1 MLPYQ
6 EPRCELSFSIG
17 AVLPHGSIS
26 RLWEDVV
33 KRFGKKTLAE
43 VLASAIDLAEEGFPL
58 GPMTAE
64 QWAKGHLQGEESHR
78 VLRPGGRNPQTG
90 DLIRNPDLAKTFR
103 ILGARG
109 AREGFY
115 SGEVANS
122 IVEAL
127 REFDGVMTL
136 DDLTSHFTAVE
147 DPISVVYKGYRVYET
162 PPPTQ
167 GLPVLI
173 ALSILEKT
181 SPDPTEFKR
190 GSELQA
196 HYGIEAM
203 RLAFADALQYISDP
217 RHLHTPLTELLSQGY
232 IASRAS
238 CIKLESSTV
247 ESGNVSEF
255 RDGDTVYF
263 CCIDADGNGCS
274 MINSNYMHFGTGI
287 MAKGYGFTIQNRGF
301 NFSLERGHPNQL
313 APRKRPYHTII
324 PCIITNESDGSL
336 FSVLGNMGGFMQPQG
351 HLQLIRNLLDFKMSP
366 QAAVD
371 APRWMLNGLGA
382 TQSHTDVR
390 DSHVFLEDGYGGE
403 SDGGGAGDKGE
414 RVVQA
419 LKGRGHMIDAVLRG
433 TDRELVGRGQIIIR
447 DKSTHVLSAGS
458 DPRADGC
465 AVPVVGPIG
474 RL

>member
-1 MLPYQ
+1 MD
-6 EPRCELSFSIG
+6 
-17 AVLPHGSIS
+17 

-33 KRFGKKTLAE
+33 NRFGKKTLAE
-43 VLASAIDLAEEGFPL
+43 VLAPAIDLAEEGFPI

-78 VLRPGGRNPQTG
+78 VLRPGGANPRAG
-90 DLIRNPDLAKTFR
+90 DLIRNPDLARTFR

-115 SGEVANS
+115 SGEVANA

-127 REFDGVMTL
+127 AEFDGVMTL
-136 DDLTSHFTAVE
+136 ADLASHSTAIE

-167 GLPVLI
+167 GLPVLV
-173 ALSILEKT
+173 ALSILAKS
-181 SPDPTEFKR
+181 SPDPTEFSR
-190 GSELQA
+190 GSDLQA
-196 HYGIEAM
+196 HYAIEAM

-217 RHLHTPLTELLSQGY
+217 RHLHTPITELLSESY
-232 IASRAS
+232 IQSRALS
-238 CIKLESSTV
+238 IKLEASVV

-263 CCIDADGNGCS
+263 CCIDAYGNGCS

-287 MAKGYGFTIQNRGF
+287 MAKGFGFTIQNRGF

-313 APRKRPYHTII
+313 APGKRPYHTII

-351 HLQLIRNLLDFKMSP
+351 HLQLIRNLLDFRMSP
-366 QAAVD
+366 QAAAD

-382 TQSHTDVR
+382 SQSHRDVR
-390 DSHVFLEDGYGGE
+390 ESHVFLEEGYGGE
-403 SDGGGAGDKGE
+403 HDGGVPGDKGE
-414 RVVQA
+414 RLAEA
-419 LKGRGHMIDAVLRG
+419 LRCRGHVIDAVLRG

-447 DKSTHVLSAGS
+447 NSETHVLRAGS

-465 AVPVVGPIG
+465 AVPVVGPIAK
-474 RL
+474 L